1 MAEDMKRAMSEWIG
15 LKQNLSEARKDLS
28 TLNKRE
34 KELRKY
40 IQGFMVKNEVDAVK
54 VDEAKVSV
62 KTSKKTSP
70 LNKDNLKTGLLVFFE
85 QDETRAAACY
95 ETVIENLPK
104 TETKTISLTGLK
116 KVAQ

>member
-1 MAEDMKRAMSEWIG
+1 MADEVKRAMSEWIG

-62 KTSKKTSP
+62 KTTKKTAP
-70 LNKDNLKTGLLVFFE
+70 LTKDNLKSGLLVFFDN
-85 QDETRAAACY
+85 DETRSAACY

-104 TETKTISLTGLK
+104 TESKTISLTGLK
-116 KVAQ
+116 KTNA